1 MNATQRSAISLV
13 VICFAMGLFGRGFL
27 ESFVVFL
34 LPLGEDFGWDRAS
47 AASIYSLGILVNGLA
62 GPVVGRYL
70 DLAGPRLVYVTGLS
84 LLGSCFVAAAHTSE
98 LWHLQL
104 LVGLGS
110 GIASA
115 CLGNVPNAIL
125 LGRWFRGRLTLAT
138 SIVFSSLGIG
148 IMVILPITQLLIDA
162 FGWRGAYRAMGVSI
176 LVLAAPVGLLPWGM
190 FRAGRTDPPA
200 EPAAKTDGNV
210 GYRLVDALRNPAYWG
225 LSAVYFFTA
234 MAMYAITV
242 QIVAYLVEIGFP
254 PLKAAAAWG
263 VSGLL
268 VPVGMVLVGWL
279 DGVMGRLHSVLL
291 SYGLTLLGIAHLSL
305 LAVYPNIFVLSA
317 FLFTFGSMLG
327 SRGPL
332 VTTIAMRIFRGGS
345 VATILGAIT
354 ASGGLG
360 AAFGAWFGALLHDL
374 TGNYQAVILF
384 AAISTLCAILPFF
397 LVREMKV

>member
-1 MNATQRSAISLV
+1 MNATQRSAIYLV
-13 VICFAMGLFGRGFL
+13 VICFAMGLSGRGFL

-34 LPLGEDFGWDRAS
+34 LPLSEDFGWERAS
-47 AASIYSLGILVNGLA
+47 AASIYSLGILINGLA
-62 GPVVGRYL
+62 GPLVGRYL

-84 LLGSCFVAAAHTSE
+84 LLGTCFVAAAYTSE

-104 LVGLGS
+104 LVGFGCGL
-110 GIASA
+110 ASA

-148 IMVILPITQLLIDA
+148 IMVILPTTQLLIDA
-162 FGWRGAYRAMGVSI
+162 LGWRGAYRTMGVAMLI
-176 LVLAAPVGLLPWGM
+176 LAVPVGLLPWRM
-190 FRAGRTDPPA
+190 FRAGRADLPPDQ
-200 EPAAKTDGNV
+200 KTADTA
-210 GYRLVDALRNPAYWG
+210 GYKLVDALRNPAYWG
-225 LSAVYFFTA
+225 LSAVYFFTG

-242 QIVAYLVEIGFP
+242 QIVAYLIEIGFP

-279 DGVMGRLHSVLL
+279 DGVIGRRYSVLL

-305 LAVYPNIFVLSA
+305 LAVYPNIIVLSG
-317 FLFTFGSMLG
+317 FLITFGSMLG

-332 VTTIAMRIFRGGS
+332 IATIAMRIFRGGS
-345 VATILGAIT
+345 IATILGAIT

-360 AAFGAWFGALLHDL
+360 AALGAWFGALLHDL

-397 LVREMKV
+397 LVREMKA